1 MGGNRELAE
10 RFIASLEARDWDAWA
25 GLLHPAVVYEIPQ
38 SRERIRGRDRYLRF
52 NQEYPGD
59 WHLRPKVTIAD
70 ERHAVVWFEWLLD
83 SRTDDAMAF
92 FEFADGLITRVTDFW
107 PEPYEPPPGREHLVE
122 RWLTGPAQQQPA
134 QRRGRVLRG
143 AEDRRGG
150 GRPAGGRTGTS
161 VPRRA
166 RRDAPS
172 GPAIRMPRVSSP
184 SAASMVPPPPND
196 HRPRVMSR
204 ASGRPAASRTSR
216 SAACR
221 RLSASDRSAGP
232 VDAEDRPADLGAP

>member
-25 GLLHPAVVYEIPQ
+25 ALLHPAVVYEIPQ

-70 ERHAVVWFEWLLD
+70 ERHGVVWFEWLLD
-83 SRTDDAMAF
+83 GRADDAMAF

-122 RWLTGPAQQQPA
+122 RWLPAPPGNSLHSL
-134 QRRGRVLRG
+134 RPGTGRVG
-143 AEDRRGG
+143 PSQG
-150 GRPAGGRTGTS
+150 GRY
-161 VPRRA
+161 
-166 RRDAPS
+166 
-172 GPAIRMPRVSSP
+172 
-184 SAASMVPPPPND
+184 
-196 HRPRVMSR
+196 
-204 ASGRPAASRTSR
+204 
-216 SAACR
+216 
-221 RLSASDRSAGP
+221 
-232 VDAEDRPADLGAP
+232 